1 MSRGV
6 KPLTLPSQNQFI
18 NIWSNGNEKC
28 PVTLADLVEVHNL
41 GVKCREGPMP
51 KGGSWWTNPELAP
64 YKTKIQNFM
73 DKAMYRLKTIIK
85 PAIRI
90 ECLDGDE
97 ADKIPPLFWKK
108 YNRNKPANEQEFLLE
123 DYVKTFQLAHM
134 SENESFGEFYEAI
147 LWLFT
152 GNTKTK
158 ANFS

>member
-41 GVKCREGPMP
+41 GVKLREGSMP
-51 KGGSWWTNPELAP
+51 KGGWWSNPELAP

-73 DKAMYRLKTIIK
+73 EKAMHRLGKIIK

-90 ECLDGDE
+90 ECLDGD
-97 ADKIPPLFWKK
+97 D
-108 YNRNKPANEQEFLLE
+108 
-123 DYVKTFQLAHM
+123 
-134 SENESFGEFYEAI
+134 
-147 LWLFT
+147 
-152 GNTKTK
+152 TKGHEP
-158 ANFS
+158 